1 LKRRGDQ
8 QSGMAAPHGNS
19 PQAYQTTLSK
29 SREIHSLQ
37 SLQNVATGVSRDIAR
52 SARVEGLRISSRAVH
67 EPFCRSLCGRVRL
80 AGQPAVTSLMVS
92 KTEQTAG
99 AVVRCY
105 WGVRWGSGRVV
116 PLLRGGESPAA
127 AEIVYFSSSYGNGN
141 GSRNF
146 PQLQRQGGKFRANTR
161 RYARKI
167 TGGLN

>member
-1 LKRRGDQ
+1 MRWSLKRRGDQ

-92 KTEQTAG
+92 KTEQTSG
-99 AVVRCY
+99 AAVPCY

-116 PLLRGGESPAA
+116 LLARGGAVPGGGGHHADCLEW
-127 AEIVYFSSSYGNGN
+127 
-141 GSRNF
+141 R
-146 PQLQRQGGKFRANTR
+146 QLQRQPEFPPACSPGREIRG
-161 RYARKI
+161 
-167 TGGLN
+167 